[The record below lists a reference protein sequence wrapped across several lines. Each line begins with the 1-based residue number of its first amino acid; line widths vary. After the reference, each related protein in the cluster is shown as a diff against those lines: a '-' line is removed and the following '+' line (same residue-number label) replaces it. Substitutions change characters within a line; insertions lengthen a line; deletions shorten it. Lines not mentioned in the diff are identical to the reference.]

1 MKLISSYNL
10 IVKVNN
16 VYEDENVSMF
26 QKSHGLYRQFQNT
39 KNCAKYMSNIF
50 YREYV
55 NLNQNI
61 SNIGLKSFKR
71 CLAQQIKYQ
80 FNISKYDTLQVSTHI
95 FMLKVLIQQLT
106 GMRTMHE
113 TGKWADKVSDSIR
126 LWLKEYHRVVPELG
140 VHEDW
145 EQKEDPRG
153 FPLCTCLLALEGFV
167 CASVR
172 NQLTHYIIFSDCKIS
187 GLKSLQIGHY
197 CPPPTFQVSFK
208 RMRSIAKG
216 A

>member
-1 MKLISSYNL
+1 
-10 IVKVNN
+10 
-16 VYEDENVSMF
+16 
-26 QKSHGLYRQFQNT
+26 
-39 KNCAKYMSNIF
+39 
-50 YREYV
+50 
-55 NLNQNI
+55 
-61 SNIGLKSFKR
+61 
-71 CLAQQIKYQ
+71 
-80 FNISKYDTLQVSTHI
+80 
-95 FMLKVLIQQLT
+95 
-106 GMRTMHE
+106 MHE

-145 EQKEDPRG
+145 EIERG
-153 FPLCTCLLALEGFV
+153 SSWISSTCLLALEGFV